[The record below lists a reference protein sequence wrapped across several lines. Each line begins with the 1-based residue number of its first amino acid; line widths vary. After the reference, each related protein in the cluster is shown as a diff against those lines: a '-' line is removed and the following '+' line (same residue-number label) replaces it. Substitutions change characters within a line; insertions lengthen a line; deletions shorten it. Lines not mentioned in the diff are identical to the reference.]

1 MISDILEK
9 KELIC
14 SLEVFPPKK
23 TDDVHI
29 VYKAI
34 DEMKSVEPDFISV
47 TYGAGGGTSKETLA
61 IASYIYNECGI
72 ESLAHLTCAALTKD
86 HLEVYTKKN
95 ERIRSEQYTCAS
107 RR

>member
-47 TYGAGGGTSKETLA
+47 TY
-61 IASYIYNECGI
+61 
-72 ESLAHLTCAALTKD
+72 
-86 HLEVYTKKN
+86 
-95 ERIRSEQYTCAS
+95 
-107 RR
+107 

>member
-47 TYGAGGGTSKETLA
+47 TYGARRRNEQRNPCNS
-61 IASYIYNECGI
+61 IIY
-72 ESLAHLTCAALTKD
+72 T
-86 HLEVYTKKN
+86 
-95 ERIRSEQYTCAS
+95 
-107 RR
+107 

>member
-61 IASYIYNECGI
+61 IASYIYITNAVLNRLHI
-72 ESLAHLTCAALTKD
+72 LHAPRSQKTSLKFIP
-86 HLEVYTKKN
+86 KK
-95 ERIRSEQYTCAS
+95 
-107 RR
+107 

>member
-47 TYGAGGGTSKETLA
+47 TYGAGGGTSK
-61 IASYIYNECGI
+61 
-72 ESLAHLTCAALTKD
+72 
-86 HLEVYTKKN
+86 
-95 ERIRSEQYTCAS
+95 
-107 RR
+107 